1 MAQPFHAVEFVV
13 DVPSPL
19 SSSRG
24 TNCALQFN
32 SIVGLLFPT
41 VSVLIPSVRGTV
53 KMSNHEKRGV
63 GSIQ

>member
-1 MAQPFHAVEFVV
+1 MAQPFHAVEFVFE
-13 DVPSPL
+13 VPSPL
-19 SSSRG
+19 FSSRG

-41 VSVLIPSVRGTV
+41 LSALIPAVRGTR

-63 GSIQ
+63 GSVQ